1 MWVGN
6 RGEDDGPVE
15 SLTNCQAMAVSADS
29 TPSSDGGSI
38 VRAEFL
44 IEPFVEGSPGP
55 HVKAALEACRSAGFE
70 PDVGPFAT
78 TIDGS
83 FEAVADA
90 VDQLVRAAQE
100 SGATA
105 VQVRVG
111 EPEAAARFDDL
122 HDALERMVNTVEEEL
137 GAPLADLDRAAK
149 QAAVRLLDERGAFLL
164 RKAVE
169 AVGEMMGVSR
179 ITIYNYLNAIEKAP
193 AGAPNTDP

>member
-1 MWVGN
+1 MS
-6 RGEDDGPVE
+6 DAA
-15 SLTNCQAMAVSADS
+15 SS
-29 TPSSDGGSI
+29 TPSAATD

-44 IEPFVEGSPGP
+44 IEPFVEGAPGP
-55 HVKAALEACRSAGFE
+55 HVKAAEEACRTAGFE

-78 TIDGS
+78 TIDGP
-83 FEAVADA
+83 FERVVEA
-90 VDQLVRAAQE
+90 VDQLLRAAYE
-100 SGATA
+100 NGASA

-122 HDALERMVNTVEEEL
+122 HDALERMVSAVEDEL
-137 GAPLADLDRAAK
+137 GLPLADLKRADK

-179 ITIYNYLNAIEKAP
+179 ITIYNYLNAIEKG
-193 AGAPNTDP
+193 AGPTAEG